1 VEDVLARRW
10 RALFLDARA
19 AAGMAPDVAAILAQ
33 EQVADPELDRFLSLC
48 DHYLPSRTAVF
59 AQKAV
64 DKPKV

>member
-1 VEDVLARRW
+1 MLVPPQ
-10 RALFLDARA
+10 A

-33 EQVADPELDRFLSLC
+33 EQAADPALDRFLSLC

-59 AQKAV
+59 AQKPV